1 MKNKM
6 HRSSKILAYLTS
18 VALPISVQLSNSD
31 AALAIN
37 KIKPLEAAKQASQK
51 VKNSLKKTEKKTEIR
66 EKWALIVA
74 LDNFHD
80 KKIEPIKFAQNNAL
94 LMSAL
99 LANPELGK
107 FGPKHVLTVTN
118 VKAIQKNISKC
129 LSEPWLLKH
138 ALPNDLVILYF
149 CTRYIPT
156 EDGQDLQLCM
166 YEAETANP
174 SIGTIKLKETLKE
187 IRRRTQSPYVVS
199 ILDISPVGGPEDDE
213 TSSNGHQGESPD
225 IDSPNSDL
233 YQKIAEE
240 TGTTILAGNQIGQP
254 SYHSSVDNSSFLV
267 ANLIEGLKAGSGQM
281 DFETIVDYVKKNVN
295 EQALSRKGKAQ
306 EPVFAVASNNQ
317 EITKVVPAMEVK
329 SSKQESIRVGHSLSD
344 YPDLA
349 AREAERQRLAAEKL
363 VSEKLSKPREHSIP
377 IETASWE
384 DDGGVDED
392 AAVGE
397 VEFGPYMKRMKKA
410 IQDKWT
416 PPKGFKARS
425 VVAVF
430 SIMRNGQIVNP
441 EIVDG
446 SGVDSVDQSAMNALK
461 TAKLEPLPKGSP
473 PYVQIRYQFDWKVS
487 QDSKSGN

>member
-1 MKNKM
+1 
-6 HRSSKILAYLTS
+6 
-18 VALPISVQLSNSD
+18 
-31 AALAIN
+31 
-37 KIKPLEAAKQASQK
+37 
-51 VKNSLKKTEKKTEIR
+51 
-66 EKWALIVA
+66 
-74 LDNFHD
+74 
-80 KKIEPIKFAQNNAL
+80 
-94 LMSAL
+94 MS
-99 LANPELGK
+99 
-107 FGPKHVLTVTN
+107 TM
-118 VKAIQKNISKC
+118 S
-129 LSEPWLLKH
+129 
-138 ALPNDLVILYF
+138 
-149 CTRYIPT
+149 
-156 EDGQDLQLCM
+156 
-166 YEAETANP
+166 
-174 SIGTIKLKETLKE
+174 
-187 IRRRTQSPYVVS
+187 
-199 ILDISPVGGPEDDE
+199 
-213 TSSNGHQGESPD
+213 
-225 IDSPNSDL
+225 
-233 YQKIAEE
+233 
-240 TGTTILAGNQIGQP
+240 
-254 SYHSSVDNSSFLV
+254 
-267 ANLIEGLKAGSGQM
+267 
-281 DFETIVDYVKKNVN
+281 KKNVN

-306 EPVFAVASNNQ
+306 EPVFAVASNSQ

-363 VSEKLSKPREHSIP
+363 VAEKLSRPREHSIP
-377 IETASWE
+377 IETANWE